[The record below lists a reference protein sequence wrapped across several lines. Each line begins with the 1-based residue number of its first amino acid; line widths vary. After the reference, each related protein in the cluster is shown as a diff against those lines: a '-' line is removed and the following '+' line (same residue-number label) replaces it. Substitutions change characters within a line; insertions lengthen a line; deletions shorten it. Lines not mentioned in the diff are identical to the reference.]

1 MRSTD
6 EILGAAIRHLNAE
19 PTASMAQLAEA
30 AGVSRATLHRHFA
43 SREDLLR
50 ALGER
55 ATRRWEES
63 QDAAGID
70 DAAASGDPDR
80 LAAALRAMLTA
91 FVVDADDFGF
101 ALTDHF
107 VNRVPELV
115 AWGARLEEREIAFY
129 AACQSAGVLRADL
142 PVRWVSNTVYGLM
155 ISVRESLRRGD
166 VAHRDVADL
175 AIDTF
180 LAGAAPLPTEN
191 SRMRRTADRSHRA
204 AAPRTPT
211 DAGRTRQGFDL

>member
-1 MRSTD
+1 MRNTE
-6 EILGAAIRHLNAE
+6 EILGAATRYLNAD

-70 DAAASGDPDR
+70 AAAASGDPGR
-80 LAAALRAMLTA
+80 LTAALRTMLTA
-91 FVVDADDFGF
+91 YVADADDYGF

-107 VNRVPELV
+107 VNQVPELV
-115 AWGARLEEREIAFY
+115 TWNERLEEREIVFY
-129 AACQSAGVLRADL
+129 AACQDAGVLRADL

-166 VAHRDVADL
+166 VARRDAPDL
-175 AIDTF
+175 LLGTF
-180 LAGAAPLPTEN
+180 MTGAGPTKTTGPTK
-191 SRMRRTADRSHRA
+191 TAG
-204 AAPRTPT
+204 PT
-211 DAGRTRQGFDL
+211 KTTGPTKTDGGRP

>member
-6 EILGAAIRHLNAE
+6 EIIGAAIRCLNAD

-70 DAAASGDPDR
+70 AAAASGDPDR
-80 LAAALRAMLTA
+80 LAAALRALLTA
-91 FVVDADDFGF
+91 FVADADDFGF

-115 AWGARLEEREIAFY
+115 AWGSRLEEREIAFY
-129 AACQSAGVLRADL
+129 TACRRAGVLRADL

-166 VAHRDVADL
+166 VARRDVPAL
-175 AIDTF
+175 LIETF
-180 LAGAAPLPTEN
+180 LTGAGGAPG
-191 SRMRRTADRSHRA
+191 SVD
-204 AAPRTPT
+204 
-211 DAGRTRQGFDL
+211 DGGTR

>member
-1 MRSTD
+1 MRTTD
-6 EILGAAIRHLNAE
+6 EIIGAAIRCLNAE
-19 PTASMAQLAEA
+19 PTASMARLAEA

-70 DAAASGDPDR
+70 AAAASGDPGR
-80 LAAALRAMLTA
+80 LAAALRALLTA
-91 FVVDADDFGF
+91 FVADADDFGF

-107 VNRVPELV
+107 VNGIPEIV
-115 AWGARLEEREIAFY
+115 AWGERLEEREIAFY
-129 AACQSAGVLRADL
+129 TACQRAGVLRADL
-142 PVRWVSNTVYGLM
+142 PVRWMSNTVYGLM

-166 VAHRDVADL
+166 VARRDVPGL
-175 AIDTF
+175 LIDTF
-180 LAGAAPLPTEN
+180 LAGAGTAPPSTEN
-191 SRMRRTADRSHRA
+191 ANTEND
-204 AAPRTPT
+204 
-211 DAGRTRQGFDL
+211 GGTR